1 MMITKIRKVGNA
13 LGITIPKEYID
24 YLDINQG
31 DYILWYIT
39 EDKELQIK
47 YMKYDIK
54 YFTKK

>member
-24 YLDINQG
+24 YLDI
-31 DYILWYIT
+31 
-39 EDKELQIK
+39 
-47 YMKYDIK
+47 K